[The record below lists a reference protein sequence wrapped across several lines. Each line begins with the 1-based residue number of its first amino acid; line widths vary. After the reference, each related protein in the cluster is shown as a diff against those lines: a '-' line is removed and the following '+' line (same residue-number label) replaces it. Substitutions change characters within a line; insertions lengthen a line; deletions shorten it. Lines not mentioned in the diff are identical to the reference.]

1 MNGKSVLFLKILAFL
16 FTFAGVCVYLFSAEM
31 TFVKWLPLIIGLV
44 LLAVLSIFNITYIS
58 STVSSRSFKYTTNAI
73 IYALI
78 VVSIIGVLNF
88 IAAKQTTQW
97 DLTKNKRYTLSDQ
110 SVKILKSLKEDINI
124 LMFYSDLEK
133 PLLTDLLKQY
143 AYHNEKFK
151 FEFIDINKKPHIAEQ
166 NQVKAPRTAI
176 LKYKGQV
183 EKLYGM
189 FGEQEFTNALIR
201 VSRPGKKSVYFLTGH
216 GEADPDGMDAKGMSA
231 VKTGLADLNFNV
243 AKLNLIEKQEVP
255 KDCQALVVAGPVT
268 ELMAPEEA
276 AISKYLNEG
285 GHAFFMVDPKPA
297 FGCETFLKNYGFEIG
312 TNLVID
318 SKPALKALGFGD
330 YTIPLCPVYDP
341 GHEITKNFTIATF
354 MPYARS
360 VTPAITPQPGSRM
373 TALVK
378 TSPDSFAD
386 TTYLTNP
393 NIKFDQ
399 NIDVKGPITVIAAC
413 AKALPNINK
422 NTDTSENA
430 LKSDA
435 DAKKS
440 KETEMRIVVAGTSKA
455 ARNQYVNLQGNGN
468 LMLNIINYLAEEED
482 LIAIKPKTS
491 PQAKIDMTAQDAS
504 NIFYLTLFLMPAVVI
519 MSGFTVWFYRN
530 R

>member
-1 MNGKSVLFLKILAFL
+1 MNGKGILILKILAFL
-16 FTFAGVCVYLFSAEM
+16 FTFAGVCVYLFSEAM
-31 TFVKWLPLIIGLV
+31 TFAKWLPLVMGLI
-44 LLAVLSIFNITYIS
+44 LLAIVSIFNISYIS

-73 IYALI
+73 VYAVI
-78 VVSIIGVLNF
+78 MVTIIGVLNF
-88 IAAKQTTQW
+88 IATKETKQW
-97 DLTKNKRYTLSDQ
+97 DLTKNKRYTLSEQ
-110 SVKILKSLKEDINI
+110 SVKVLKSLKEDINI
-124 LMFYSDLEK
+124 LMFYSDIEK
-133 PLLTDLLKQY
+133 PMLTDLLKQY
-143 AYHNEKFK
+143 AYNNEKFK
-151 FEFIDINKKPHIAEQ
+151 FEFVDINKKPHIAEQ

-201 VSRPGKKSVYFLTGH
+201 VSRAGKKSIYFLTGH
-216 GEADPDGMDAKGMSA
+216 GEADPDAMDAKGMSA
-231 VKTGLADLNFNV
+231 VKTALTDLNFNV
-243 AKLNLIEKQEVP
+243 SKLNLIEKPEVP
-255 KDCQALVVAGPVT
+255 KDCQAIIVAGPVT

-276 AISKYLNEG
+276 SITKYLNEG

-297 FGCETFLKNYGFEIG
+297 FGCEAFLKNYGFEVG
-312 TNLVID
+312 VNLVID

-330 YTIPLCPVYDP
+330 YTIPLCPVYDQS
-341 GHEITKNFTIATF
+341 HEITKNFTIATF

-360 VTPAITPQPGSRM
+360 VTPSPNPQPGVRM
-373 TALVK
+373 SALVK
-378 TSPDSFAD
+378 TTADSFAD

-393 NIKFDQ
+393 NIKLDD
-399 NIDVKGPITVIAAC
+399 NVDVKGPITVVASY
-413 AKALPNINK
+413 AKTLPNINK
-422 NTDTSENA
+422 SGDTSENA

-440 KETEMRIVVAGTSKA
+440 KETEARIVVAGTSKA
-455 ARNQYVNLQGNGN
+455 ARNQYINLQGNGN
-468 LMLNIINYLAEEED
+468 LVLNIINYLAEEED

-491 PQAKIDMTAQDAS
+491 PQAKINMTAQDAN